1 MLLNGTFKCLNRI
14 LNALITVLT
23 VRKKVRTKW
32 LHLSLRKYRIL
43 QNGLMK
49 KLYEDL
55 YEAKPCLW
63 DIFDWDHQKGKRELK
78 GNSVTVNPVL
88 QGSSAGNTYN
98 NIAVNPVKGRIYLG
112 LALEGLMIW
121 WYIQLNQCISI
132 TAFFKHF

>member
-1 MLLNGTFKCLNRI
+1 MLLNGTFKCPNRI

-43 QNGLMK
+43 QNGVMK

-63 DIFDWDHQKGKRELK
+63 DIFDRDHQKGKRKLK

-98 NIAVNPVKGRIYLG
+98 NIAVNPVLQRP
-112 LALEGLMIW
+112 
-121 WYIQLNQCISI
+121 YISGVG
-132 TAFFKHF
+132 A